1 MKKHLHYSAL
11 LAGISL
17 STILALPAAAAC
29 LKVIGTEGGG
39 TSLTMDPAFNNLN
52 DDSYQQNL
60 VFNKLVNLDAN
71 FQPVPELAKSWSA
84 SEDGKTWTFVLEEGV
99 TFHDGKPLTAADV
112 VYTFKRLID
121 PATGSPGTP
130 LLSFLDPA
138 GIVAVD
144 DHTVTMTTKD
154 VVAELPLLIAN
165 KYTMIVQD
173 GATSETLKAKGVG
186 TGPFVQDV
194 YDLAQ
199 DTRIFRKNPTYWR
212 AGLPVAECIDLKV
225 ITEEVSRVAAIQS
238 GSADLILSAGP
249 AALTTL
255 KDDPTAQPVP
265 AAGAGGYMTL
275 SMQTDAPPFDDLRVR
290 QAMKLVVDRQLVV
303 DTVLLGN
310 GIAGNDN
317 PIAPNNPLAYRSD
330 TLPRDVER
338 AKALLAEAGY
348 PDGITV
354 DLNTADAGP
363 GYVMLAQVY
372 QQMAAPAGITVNVV
386 NNPADSYWDLIWMK
400 SPFFSSSWNGR
411 SVPEALAYT
420 FISSAE
426 YNEGRWSNAEYDA
439 LVTAMR
445 IETDTEKR
453 VEMVKRAQQI
463 LSEEGGIIIPVFF
476 VDTAV
481 LRTGC
486 SGYVPH
492 PSAAIYNFE
501 TLTCTQ

>member
-1 MKKHLHYSAL
+1 
-11 LAGISL
+11 
-17 STILALPAAAAC
+17 
-29 LKVIGTEGGG
+29 
-39 TSLTMDPAFNNLN
+39 
-52 DDSYQQNL
+52 
-60 VFNKLVNLDAN
+60 
-71 FQPVPELAKSWSA
+71 
-84 SEDGKTWTFVLEEGV
+84 
-99 TFHDGKPLTAADV
+99 
-112 VYTFKRLID
+112 
-121 PATGSPGTP
+121 
-130 LLSFLDPA
+130 
-138 GIVAVD
+138 
-144 DHTVTMTTKD
+144 
-154 VVAELPLLIAN
+154 
-165 KYTMIVQD
+165 
-173 GATSETLKAKGVG
+173 
-186 TGPFVQDV
+186 VQDV